1 MNVTRNIGTSPQF
14 WFGPAHLK
22 TRKTQEQ
29 LSEIPVAVRKNLQ
42 CNSLWGNLV
51 FCVKTFCLYG
61 SRTNFDALSWLC
73 THIINSWPK
82 RQVEI
87 KRALKSPYSNSSGNQ
102 KNIFTFTFSFKR
114 HYDAIFKILD
124 TLNSSKMNLKI
135 VLFHPSIRDTHVKIT
150 TFQMAHNK
158 NSQKKKNVEFSLC
171 FLRF

>member
-1 MNVTRNIGTSPQF
+1 MNVLHFNGSWTVQVVFLLKYLARRFLHGQSKHKDMNVTRNIGTSPQF

-87 KRALKSPYSNSSGNQ
+87 KRENNLSTRWNHHIQIQVATK
-102 KNIFTFTFSFKR
+102 KTFSP
-114 HYDAIFKILD
+114 
-124 TLNSSKMNLKI
+124 S
-135 VLFHPSIRDTHVKIT
+135 LFHSKDIMTP
-150 TFQMAHNK
+150 
-158 NSQKKKNVEFSLC
+158 
-171 FLRF
+171 FLRS